1 MFKNLILVATL
12 LLSSFSFSMGHLDH
26 EKGLHPV
33 AKSGQMI
40 VTYQGDCSKG
50 NAKNAMKLIDKI
62 IAYEKK
68 NSPIKYSSA
77 PGTWSDNSIGAV
89 DLHDSKD
96 AMNQAFDWQSND
108 KKWSDM
114 FDGIAKA
121 CGITTDDFNINIMEA
136 K

>member
-1 MFKNLILVATL
+1 MLKNLILVTTL

-26 EKGLHPV
+26 EKSLHPV

-50 NAKNAMKLIDKI
+50 NAKKAMQLIDKI
-62 IAYEKK
+62 ITYEKK

-89 DLHDSKD
+89 DLHDSED

-114 FDGIAKA
+114 FDGIAKT
-121 CGITTDDFNINIMEA
+121 CGISTDDFDINIMEA

>member
-1 MFKNLILVATL
+1 MLKNLTFLTTIF
-12 LLSSFSFSMGHLDH
+12 LSFFTFSMGHLDH

-40 VTYQGDCSKG
+40 VTYQGNCSKG
-50 NAKNAMKLIDKI
+50 NAKKAMQLIDKI
-62 IAYEKK
+62 ISYEKK

-89 DLHDSKD
+89 DLHDSED
-96 AMNQAFDWQSND
+96 AMNKAFDWQSGD
-108 KKWSDM
+108 KKWSNM

-121 CGITTDDFNINIMEA
+121 CGITTDDFVIKIMKA